1 MIFNFVIAF
10 FLIFVGHEARKIEV
24 VKMELINKIKLK
36 EQEININEIE
46 YALHNDNRYLK
57 KLFSIY
63 QDNPE
68 KKALSKIIK
77 LSEYPNYSS
86 TDYYKV
92 KFE

>member
-46 YALHNDNRYLK
+46 YA
-57 KLFSIY
+57 
-63 QDNPE
+63 
-68 KKALSKIIK
+68 
-77 LSEYPNYSS
+77 
-86 TDYYKV
+86 
-92 KFE
+92 